1 MTDDGTAPRPGHY
14 LPGGA
19 GDATGEPAGP
29 VPVHPPEPDAGLD
42 DDGDGHLQQQAYR
55 WTGASAGR
63 HSTPAPPPYERP
75 KTSRTVIAGFAAA
88 AMLFGAGGIATVAKM
103 FHPYDGTVS
112 RPLTAPSMPPATG
125 KAEGPSSEV
134 TVTVTATPTP
144 DALVVKKNDFYS
156 TGKLVA
162 SKCAE
167 PDIRPTSRTQVSRYF
182 QAMLPCLN
190 KSWAPTVRKSGHQ
203 FRAPHLVVFNKSAP
217 SPCTGSSKNA
227 FYCGT
232 NETIYMPWPEE
243 VEEYREADRTWARI
257 DMAATLAHEYGHHVQ
272 KLTGILDAS
281 QSRQDGAPTKAGQLL
296 ESRRIELQAECLSA
310 VYLGANKRYFPIE
323 GRMYDK
329 WEWRSRHH
337 GDEYNDENVRDH
349 GSRESVAAWSK
360 RGFETADPKSCNT
373 FTAPASKVS

>member
-1 MTDDGTAPRPGHY
+1 MTEDGTVPRPGHF

-19 GDATGEPAGP
+19 GDGTGEPAGP
-29 VPVHPPEPDAGLD
+29 VPVRPPDPDAGRAVD
-42 DDGDGHLQQQAYR
+42 ITGHLQQQAYG
-55 WTGASAGR
+55 WSGPAAGR
-63 HSTPAPPPYERP
+63 HSTPDPPPYERRR
-75 KTSRTVIAGFAAA
+75 TSRPALAGFAAA
-88 AMLFGAGGIATVAKM
+88 AMLLSVGGIATVAKLLG
-103 FHPYDGTVS
+103 PYDGLVDK
-112 RPLTAPSMPPATG
+112 PLTAPTMPPG
-125 KAEGPSSEV
+125 GDPAEAPSSDV

-144 DALVVKKNDFYS
+144 DAVVVKKNDFYS
-156 TGKLVA
+156 TGRLLP

-167 PDIRPTSRTQVSRYF
+167 PRIRPTSKTQVTRYF

-190 KSWAPTVRKSGHQ
+190 KSWAPTVRESGQ
-203 FRAPHLVVFNKSAP
+203 AFRAPRLVVFKGSAT
-217 SPCTGSSKNA
+217 SPCTGTSKNA

-243 VEEYREADRTWARI
+243 VEEYRDADRTWARI

-296 ESRRIELQAECLSA
+296 ESRRVELQAECLSA
-310 VYLGANKRYFPIE
+310 VYLGGNKRYFPVE

-329 WEWRSRHH
+329 WEWRSEHH
-337 GDEYNDENVRDH
+337 GDEYNDENIRDH

-360 RGFETADPKSCNT
+360 RGFDSADPKSCNT
-373 FTAPASKVS
+373 FTAPAQKVS